1 MTENVIA
8 SPARTRAIL
17 AAHGVMPK
25 KSLGQN
31 FLVDR
36 RVLER
41 IVAAAEL
48 DRETAV
54 LEIGPGV
61 GALTEF
67 LARAAGKVVAVELD
81 RRLLPV
87 LAETLAP
94 YPHVHVVHGDFLEL
108 DLPAFFAE
116 HFAGWTKRAV
126 VANLPYY
133 VTTPIL
139 FKLIEAR
146 DEVPLCVLMVQK
158 EVAARLAAQPGTK
171 DYGALTIAVQ
181 FYAEVDYVMTV
192 PKHAFVPRPQ
202 VDSAV
207 VRIRRRPA
215 PLAAVPDERLF
226 FRVVRAAF
234 SQRRK
239 TILNNLA
246 HNLEEGGSRAAARAL
261 LEASGID
268 PARRAE
274 TLSIAEFARLTQRL
288 HEWTTR

>member
-1 MTENVIA
+1 MTEKEIA
-8 SPARTRAIL
+8 SPAQTRAIL
-17 AAHGVMPK
+17 SAHGVVPK

-48 DRETAV
+48 DGETAV

-61 GALTEF
+61 GALTAC
-67 LARAAGKVVAVELD
+67 LARVAGKVVAVELD
-81 RRLLPV
+81 QRLLPV

-94 YPHVHVVHGDFLEL
+94 YPQVTVVHGDFLAL

-116 HFAGWTKRAV
+116 HFAGWAKRAV

-139 FKLIEAR
+139 FTLIEAR
-146 DEVPLCVLMVQK
+146 DEVPLFVLMVQK
-158 EVAARLAAQPGTK
+158 EVAARLAAQPGSK
-171 DYGALTIAVQ
+171 DYGVLTIAVQ

-207 VRIRRRPA
+207 VRIRCRPA
-215 PLAAVPDERLF
+215 PLVDVPDEKLF

-234 SQRRK
+234 AQRRK
-239 TILNNLA
+239 TILNNLV
-246 HNLEEGGSRAAARAL
+246 HNLIEGGNRATALAL
-261 LEASGID
+261 LEAAGID
-268 PARRAE
+268 PDRRAE
-274 TLSIAEFARLTQRL
+274 TLSIAEFARLTHRV
-288 HEWTTR
+288 HELTTR

>member
-1 MTENVIA
+1 MKENVIA

-17 AAHGVMPK
+17 AAHGVRPK

-94 YPHVHVVHGDFLEL
+94 YPHVHVVYGDFLDL

-116 HFAGWTKRAV
+116 HFAGWAKRAV

-139 FKLIEAR
+139 FKLVEAR
-146 DEVPLCVLMVQK
+146 EDVPLCVLMVQK

-246 HNLEEGGSRAAARAL
+246 HNLEKGGSRAAAQAL

-268 PARRAE
+268 PSRRAE
-274 TLSIAEFARLTQRL
+274 TLSIAEFVRLTQRL